1 MKKFIFVLVL
11 ILALQV
17 MPCYSEAV
25 QIDFLLAGM
34 RDPITDEPLNGGLV
48 KTYLAGTGTQVNLN
62 TDRDQTASATW
73 PIVLDAY
80 GRAIVFGNGIY
91 LFVVENASGT
101 VIWSS
106 DGLEYTPVVD
116 GNTGA
121 ITLTQHLD
129 TDGFKIINTSAGANP
144 GDAIEFTQLGTLL
157 TAIAVT
163 VAAVQTNLEAWTF
176 LDLVDT
182 PISYSGYPNQVVTVG
197 SSSTTLV
204 FRDVNEL
211 VASATFA
218 LLPDT
223 PMDYTGHAG
232 DIVVVGSDAVSLD
245 FKTIADYVASPTFE
259 VLPDTPAS
267 YTGAALMPLRV
278 NAGETGVEFYT
289 PTASLP
295 QVPIGTI
302 MMYAGDSVTLPANWA
317 LCNGALITVGTT
329 YTTLA
334 ANIGTTWGTG
344 GLGQIRLPDLRGIF
358 PKGVGTNDHT
368 GLLDAAGNP
377 YAGGSLGVYEEDSL
391 QGHDHLGG
399 MLYGS
404 GVWYDNNV
412 SGGQAQVGQTQGVTD
427 EISGVYG
434 PARPAVV
441 TQPAAACVHYIIK
454 VL

>member
-17 MPCYSEAV
+17 VPCYSEAV

-116 GNTGA
+116 ENTGA

-197 SSSTTLV
+197 SLSTTLV

-223 PMDYTGHAG
+223 PMDYIGHAG
-232 DIVVVGSDAVSLD
+232 DLVVVGSDAVSLD

-267 YTGAALMPLRV
+267 YTGAALLPLRV

-302 MMYAGDSVTLPANWA
+302 IMYPSNTPPADWL
-317 LCNGALITVGTT
+317 LCDGSPLNITT
-329 YTTLA
+329 YATLFA
-334 ANIGTTWGTG
+334 VVGTTWGSSAG
-344 GLGQIRLPDLRGIF
+344 SFNLPDMQGVFVRGAGTHGGAASGIKNA
-358 PKGVGTNDHT
+358 KG
-368 GLLDAAGNP
+368 LD
-377 YAGGSLGVYEEDSL
+377 YDGGSLGDYDTDAL
-391 QGHDHLGG
+391 QGHDHITGLGV
-399 MLYGS
+399 YGS
-404 GVWYDNNV
+404 GGIGLP
-412 SGGQAQVGQTQGVTD
+412 SGSSSTVQNTLGIINDIAA
-427 EISGVYG
+427 SYG
-434 PARPAVV
+434 TARPAVE
-441 TQPAAACVHYIIK
+441 TKPANISMNYIIK
-454 VL
+454 YQ